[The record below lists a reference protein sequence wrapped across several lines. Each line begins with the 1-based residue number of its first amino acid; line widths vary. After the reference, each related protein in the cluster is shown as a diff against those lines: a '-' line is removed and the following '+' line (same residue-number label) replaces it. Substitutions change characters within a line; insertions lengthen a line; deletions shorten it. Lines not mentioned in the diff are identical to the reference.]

1 MASPIL
7 VKVINTSYTLHTSVH
22 VILNVVV
29 RFLFSFSL
37 IHDSLETNAYFS
49 CFFTTACVLLVRLYI
64 SQYKGTLILIF
75 NICVAIWLPNFCPHR
90 VQYKTFGV
98 LIMDYVL
105 TRVHGTVWDS
115 YTGSRHKIISVSF
128 TESAP
133 GVCQDFCANHRT
145 SHEVHRPPRPF
156 VEEIRISYVASCT
169 KYTIKINFQSCFN
182 KASDLTIKINQI
194 SKLRRKKKSIYIA
207 EESKSKDKNAKIDKF
222 EFVFMMF
229 QDHNYNSQILLKT
242 TLFPSI
248 YSCLNPHI
256 VYLFLDFKLHGIH
269 CNGTLIRLSGG
280 SRSVI
285 RRLHNA
291 IRNVACHCNFNQTKA
306 RLKSP
311 PHPWLRAF
319 LVGAIKS
326 VYNEK
331 WIYM

>member
-29 RFLFSFSL
+29 RVLFSSIVFADSWLIRYQCLFFLFFHHCL
-37 IHDSLETNAYFS
+37 GFV
-49 CFFTTACVLLVRLYI
+49 CYI
-64 SQYKGTLILIF
+64 SQYKGTLVLIF

-98 LIMDYVL
+98 LIVDYVL
-105 TRVHGTVWDS
+105 TGVHGTVWDF
-115 YTGSRHKIISVSF
+115 YTGSRHKILSVSF

-145 SHEVHRPPRPF
+145 SHEVHMPPF
-156 VEEIRISYVASCT
+156 VEGISYVASCT

-182 KASDLTIKINQI
+182 KASDLTIKINQV
-194 SKLRRKKKSIYIA
+194 SKLRRKKKSIYA
-207 EESKSKDKNAKIDKF
+207 EESKSKDKNAKIDEF
-222 EFVFMMF
+222 EFVFMMS

-256 VYLFLDFKLHGIH
+256 FYLFQILSFTASIAMALLHVSQEA
-269 CNGTLIRLSGG
+269 LEVLSAGC
-280 SRSVI
+280 I
-285 RRLHNA
+285 M
-291 IRNVACHCNFNQTKA
+291 Q
-306 RLKSP
+306 
-311 PHPWLRAF
+311 
-319 LVGAIKS
+319 
-326 VYNEK
+326 
-331 WIYM
+331 